1 MNNHEPFIPH
11 YIHEEYTVERGD
23 REEMTTVYD
32 KQDRPWRVTKLNGR
46 VVSCTLANSQDVRDE
61 ELSKRLTE
69 IERRLDELERKQ
81 P

>member
-11 YIHEEYTVERGD
+11 YIHEKYTVERGD

-32 KQDRPWRVTKLNGR
+32 KQDRPWRITKLNGR